1 MMEANTSFT
10 CENCKKSF
18 TLKWNL
24 KTHAKTCKGFGNEE
38 NVCCDKCDNKFTSK
52 KTLKVHSKKCVGL
65 KTYSCKDCS
74 EKFVVYKHL
83 HKHRQK
89 FHTSAKCD
97 YCDVVIANLKNLKR
111 HIVKKHKGLTP
122 AKARELE
129 MQQIAKNNSFGE
141 KEFNCEYCG
150 KTFSDK
156 SALNRHSST
165 HTFPCNICKK
175 IFQSKTDLVSHM
187 KIHETVSRHVTK
199 KKVVWADTIEDIKVI
214 PVTKVAFN
222 PSMKSKALE
231 MFDNIERFMA
241 ICGSRGASVKMEK
254 FISMY
259 EQNSK
264 VKFEEPMFR
273 AILSMIPEAYRVGL
287 NKNVLHVTF
296 QGGAKPSDIKKR
308 KVELECVIK
317 EIESKKDRYIE
328 LVDLPEIKI
337 ESYKTAKETI
347 IENIIKFDDDTSIA
361 SEDSKKDEPAGI
373 LTFEELKQK
382 IERKNLIKKKREQ
395 KFSQIDFQLKR
406 MKQLTN
412 LVNKIF
418 LGESR
423 SSLKIDFLTEK
434 IKHCEYSSS
443 SIDKD
448 LKRLIKESNGWL
460 KPWRGWLKRNSSIN
474 VKDVLKLF

>member
-1 MMEANTSFT
+1 MVVS
-10 CENCKKSF
+10 K
-18 TLKWNL
+18 
-24 KTHAKTCKGFGNEE
+24 
-38 NVCCDKCDNKFTSK
+38 DKFPNPT
-52 KTLKVHSKKCVGL
+52 
-65 KTYSCKDCS
+65 
-74 EKFVVYKHL
+74 
-83 HKHRQK
+83 
-89 FHTSAKCD
+89 
-97 YCDVVIANLKNLKR
+97 
-111 HIVKKHKGLTP
+111 
-122 AKARELE
+122 
-129 MQQIAKNNSFGE
+129 NN
-141 KEFNCEYCG
+141 
-150 KTFSDK
+150 
-156 SALNRHSST
+156 
-165 HTFPCNICKK
+165 
-175 IFQSKTDLVSHM
+175 
-187 KIHETVSRHVTK
+187 VTK

-347 IENIIKFDDDTSIA
+347 IENIIKFDDDTSQDIKD
-361 SEDSKKDEPAGI
+361 SEADDSPG
-373 LTFEELKQK
+373 
-382 IERKNLIKKKREQ
+382 
-395 KFSQIDFQLKR
+395 
-406 MKQLTN
+406 M
-412 LVNKIF
+412 
-418 LGESR
+418 
-423 SSLKIDFLTEK
+423 
-434 IKHCEYSSS
+434 
-443 SIDKD
+443 
-448 LKRLIKESNGWL
+448 
-460 KPWRGWLKRNSSIN
+460 
-474 VKDVLKLF
+474 